1 MRSFETLN
9 GFKTQVIFF
18 NSVRVVEFNFELQML
33 GFTLVK
39 AIVRNID
46 SIFLAREIVT

>member
-1 MRSFETLN
+1 MQSFETLN
-9 GFKTQVIFF
+9 GFNTQVIFL
-18 NSVRVVEFNFELQML
+18 NSIRVVAFNFELQML